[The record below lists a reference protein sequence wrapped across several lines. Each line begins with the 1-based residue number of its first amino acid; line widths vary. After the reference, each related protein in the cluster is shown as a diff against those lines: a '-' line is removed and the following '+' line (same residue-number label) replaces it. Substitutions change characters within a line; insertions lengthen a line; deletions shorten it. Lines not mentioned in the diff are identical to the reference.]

1 MFPLWLGVL
10 ALLLVLVAA
19 LGGAWALGRAL
30 GWWSVSGG
38 VGGAASTT
46 VPAGAA
52 AGRAPEQQRSLSLNE
67 WLAGHSQGWRVG
79 RLKDYPEVLVI
90 EFPDLQEQGAAMNRV
105 AAFIQK
111 AGAPRDRVLDDA
123 ELAAFIARSGDTTQ
137 TFYQGHDYD
146 DASLVRFYAQVQRQG
161 LALNA
166 QEIRVRSALQAAGVI
181 AQPADAAPPAP
192 PQAVITFTATQ
203 PDDTR
208 TAGNE
213 TVDALRREAVLRHEV
228 SHGRFYTRAAY
239 REHCLRFWRDVL
251 SEAQREALRQYLAGQ
266 GYNRDDELLMVNEAQ
281 AFMMNTPDPR
291 AFAAAHVGMADSELA
306 ALRLQFWRTLPA
318 DADASPAAPA
328 AFASRPSGFGP
339 R

>member
-1 MFPLWLGVL
+1 MPLWLVVL

-30 GWWSVSGG
+30 GWWSVP
-38 VGGAASTT
+38 VGASVAATTT
-46 VPAGAA
+46 VSVGTAALGAPA
-52 AGRAPEQQRSLSLNE
+52 PPRSLSLNE

-111 AGAPRDRVLDDA
+111 AGAPRDRVLDEA

-146 DASLVRFYAQVQRQG
+146 DTSLARFYAQVQRQG
-161 LALNA
+161 LSLNA
-166 QEIRVRSALQAAGVI
+166 QEARVLTALQAAGVI
-181 AQPADAAPPAP
+181 AQPAGAAPPAP

-203 PDDTR
+203 PDDSR
-208 TAGNE
+208 TAGDE

-228 SHGRFYTRAAY
+228 SHGRFYTRAVY

-251 SEAQREALRQYLAGQ
+251 SEAQREALRQYLAEL
-266 GYNRDDELLMVNEAQ
+266 GYDRDDELLMVNEAQ

-291 AFAAAHVGMADSELA
+291 AFAAGHIGMADGELA
-306 ALRLQFWRTLPA
+306 ALRLRFWRSLPA

-328 AFASRPSGFGP
+328 AFASRPAGFGA